1 MMTQRGQ
8 CHHGQPL
15 FACLKA
21 DIGSIQV
28 ESQIRVESKAGIT
41 FHDQQQLIKC
51 CDFGGQFRPVA
62 EHLAAID
69 DPANAPGGQRLC

>member
-1 MMTQRGQ
+1 MMTQCAK
-8 CHHGQPL
+8 CHHGQSL

-41 FHDQQQLIKC
+41 SHDQQQLIKRR
-51 CDFGGQFRPVA
+51 DLGGQLRSVA
-62 EHLAAID
+62 ERPAAID
-69 DPANAPGGQRLC
+69 DPANAPGGQRL